1 MSILRSNGRTRALN
15 NQPTTANTLPA
26 RVTLKRQRQAENLIA
41 DHTQE
46 QEQEEEQGPPP
57 AHNTRHFAQ
66 RRQST
71 SSKSSSSKN
80 TPPPLIRQEL
90 VDATT
95 KAITPP
101 PSPPAA
107 AATSRKR
114 KHGDDSDGVDELEA
128 SVRLVKIDRDP
139 IISAVCS
146 ILASSNTAA
155 AWTARDI
162 TAAIIKHKLVD
173 LPHPN
178 PTNVIIQHITSHF
191 RTARE
196 PLLAKEVDERAPRQ
210 SKYSLTLAKSE
221 LAKLNID
228 EQPGKR
234 RGSVI
239 KLVVPPSQQM
249 LQLTKELTPATAI
262 DIMEDARSFDD
273 SAIDMLSDAAE
284 EHHHH
289 HHHHHHPPYPR
300 DFITDDLTPLSSA
313 LGSPEHD
320 AFLPTPAEEQL
331 PSPNRVTHQS
341 NTQISETPVDGTS
354 NNIDDDEFNT
364 QPQYAMSNTNS
375 LEFDMGGS
383 AVKDKTAP
391 ACRVSWESLQDYW
404 DATGIVQS
412 PESVALEDLDS
423 MF

>member
-1 MSILRSNGRTRALN
+1 MSILRSSGRTRAALSSH
-15 NQPTTANTLPA
+15 PKAATAVPA
-26 RVTLKRQRQAENLIA
+26 RATLKRQRQAENLIV
-41 DHTQE
+41 DQ
-46 QEQEEEQGPPP
+46 QQQVQEQGPPP

-71 SSKSSSSKN
+71 SSKSSSSNKN
-80 TPPPLIRQEL
+80 TPPPPLIPQEQE
-90 VDATT
+90 DATR

-101 PSPPAA
+101 PSPPATT

-114 KHGDDSDGVDELEA
+114 KHGDDSDDADEVET

-146 ILASSNTAA
+146 VLASNNTSA

-196 PLLAKEVDERAPRQ
+196 PFLAKEVDERAPRQ
-210 SKYSLTLAKSE
+210 SKYSLTMALSE
-221 LAKLNID
+221 MAKLNID
-228 EQPGKR
+228 EPPGKR

-239 KLVVPPSQQM
+239 KLVVPPSQQQ
-249 LQLTKELTPATAI
+249 LQPTTKELTPATAI

-273 SAIDMLSDAAE
+273 SALDVLSDAAAE
-284 EHHHH
+284 EQN
-289 HHHHHHPPYPR
+289 HHHHPAYHR
-300 DFITDDLTPLSSA
+300 DLITDDLTPLSSA

-331 PSPNRVTHQS
+331 PSPNHATHQS
-341 NTQISETPVDGTS
+341 NTQISDAAVDGTS

-364 QPQYAMSNTNS
+364 QPQYAMSNSSN
-375 LEFDMGGS
+375 LEFDMAGS
-383 AVKDKTAP
+383 AVKNKTAP

-404 DATGIVQS
+404 DATGVVQS